1 MSANDPQARWAMT
14 ALAQTTKPSAAR
26 SGPKPYAGNC
36 QNLFGRVF
44 LGWVE
49 DHLYVR
55 RDVGE
60 CQKKANAVLP
70 SGPPGS

>member
-1 MSANDPQARWAMT
+1 MT

-44 LGWVE
+44 LAGSKITCMSGVMWVSAK
-49 DHLYVR
+49 
-55 RDVGE
+55 
-60 CQKKANAVLP
+60 KKANAVLP